1 MWKVMIS
8 SFLKR
13 NDQLIDI
20 AKTQDRK
27 VDHLLQIVDGGMSRE
42 YSLRPK
48 I

>member
-8 SFLKR
+8 FFSKEMK
-13 NDQLIDI
+13 LIDI

-27 VDHLLQIVDGGMSRE
+27 VDQLLQIVDGGMSRE